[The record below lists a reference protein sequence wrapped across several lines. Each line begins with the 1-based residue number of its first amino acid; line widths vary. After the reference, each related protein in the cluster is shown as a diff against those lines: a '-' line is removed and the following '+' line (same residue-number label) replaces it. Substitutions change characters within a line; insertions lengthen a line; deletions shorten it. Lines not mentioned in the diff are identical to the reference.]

1 MDLFDTIAA
10 VWLILSIYCL
20 VWLVR
25 SCERA
30 PLED

>member
-10 VWLILSIYCL
+10 VWLIVSVYSLA
-20 VWLVR
+20 WLVR
-25 SCERA
+25 SCEHA